1 MYVFSF
7 TRRRVVCI
15 QCLGSFVMQAS
26 RDVNA
31 GEELTITYGE
41 KHNDDLLQYFGF
53 LELDCAFDRYVVE
66 DPIATLRQAIAARM
80 VVSSSSGN
88 GDYSVPLLE
97 AMDRLVQAGLTRQKG
112 IQNSGSPVP
121 LIITRAEG
129 VSSKSLGDLTGVLDL
144 GSGVDSVVAKQAL
157 MLLMQS
163 ERQRIEDAMSN
174 GCLTGLQSA
183 YEQCVARYVRSP
195 DLTCFQLSDHILTL
209 PSPIPTLSTSRNAT
223 GNSCMKNKTCWMQR

>member
-1 MYVFSF
+1 
-7 TRRRVVCI
+7 
-15 QCLGSFVMQAS
+15 MQAS

-174 GCLTGLQSA
+174 GCLTSNVKISWNCWRQTRPGRA
-183 YEQCVARYVRSP
+183 WN
-195 DLTCFQLSDHILTL
+195 TC
-209 PSPIPTLSTSRNAT
+209 
-223 GNSCMKNKTCWMQR
+223 